1 MRIEVPSALADLLD
15 LGQELEHGLF
25 GVEDS
30 TVPRT
35 RLVVVGGSGKVAYQ
49 LIELSRL
56 EVARRTVHASK
67 ANESGAGPAGAP
79 VALAKARA
87 VPLAA

>member
-1 MRIEVPSALADLLD
+1 MPPALADLLD

-30 TVPRT
+30 TVPGA

-49 LIELSRL
+49 LIELPRL
-56 EVARRTVHASK
+56 EVARHAVHASK
-67 ANESGAGPAGAP
+67 ANESGAGPAEAP
-79 VALAKARA
+79 
-87 VPLAA
+87 